1 MDALLCYPEMILML
15 FGGALI
21 AFPLL
26 GDSLSAG
33 IRCHSINKP
42 VETHMDTIK
51 SIVSGASKVTN
62 LLGAAGTE
70 AAENASDRVGAVA
83 STNASLLSQAT
94 TRTKYGFYPSKDC
107 KDHFFSQAMKTG
119 MSETN
124 KQKMIELASA
134 DWIDANVE
142 GTILA
147 TIKLPEAFYS
157 AKEKPAHG
165 PTRPFGSIRT
175 NFTIEVQANVS
186 TGSIGSLGVVY
197 VPPGVQMLGPDVTRN
212 LRTWRLHPSDEL
224 NIGVNTSAK
233 LYIPYTHYQNYVD
246 TDSDQLGQVVV
257 FVWARLTSAPG
268 TTASGIAIFGAM
280 DQTDLQKPRPQAPER
295 VRIREGPGSMNL
307 ANCKETCQAE
317 SLALAGEAVAVDPTT
332 SGSSRAIRNLKH
344 ILQVYAA
351 TGNDQT
357 NLNFTTAWEASAIRG
372 TSLASYA
379 VSGTNL
385 SGISNIFSNAFRF
398 WRGIVVFR
406 VTVFN
411 STLHKG
417 RLKVAFY
424 PGDVAAYTAENSQ
437 NAIYSILDIG
447 LNPSIELVVPYM
459 NNTWLKDTGD
469 FFGRLTVFVSSRLSA
484 ANNAAPRVRFIVEAR
499 YGDDVEFLVPY
510 DRGLNFQMR
519 DNGDETDYTGWG
531 TNTDVQVTDS
541 VVDAGTTAAASE
553 TGLAAPSQEVNKPGE
568 GDPIKNP
575 ISLAA
580 ITKKVRI
587 ARADHLST
595 SILFGRASYAG
606 RYTHSSSS
614 IIATAVPEPSSGVA
628 SLLKLF
634 AYFNCD
640 LTLHIHNQSTGVL
653 ACAHSYVND
662 LQATTQNMA
671 TMGTIMIPPNE
682 NGSFTVPFY
691 NITPARLLAGDHPF
705 GYLYMYSFASS
716 VIDLWISFKTISL
729 FQPIAVPRW
738 TTVRAFLTRNREA
751 EWEHP
756 QQDVIDNLVR
766 LKMWDATVNS
776 CPRRALRARITGP
789 NTMGYAAMK
798 EDEAG
803 GWKEDL
809 TEDGD
814 VESNPGPFKNMM
826 IPPEKP
832 IGDVIQAVV
841 GSEVPANTQTI
852 SIKILMD
859 RLGRAHVQINCLEQA
874 IPETTWRRDLTQS
887 GDVESNPG
895 PSRSLV
901 IPPTMTIGE
910 IIAAVLGP
918 NDTSAETQTLSIKIL
933 IDRLGRSHVQIF
945 GFPGAIPASVWVH
958 DLTTDGDVESN
969 PGPTCE
975 LVYIQRGLYKH
986 YGVKYGQK
994 VFHMGSENILGAA
1007 MMGKVRI
1014 ECSDH
1019 GPQWITERSVDIT
1032 QLRLHSIEKS
1042 AGMISYF
1049 SASNNCETYAY
1060 EALGITGF
1068 TQARALCVIGLII
1081 LGATAISALPEGESE
1096 QTVFKQFTTKMKNT
1110 GQKCWSKV
1118 STFFSETMFDAIKC
1132 DVTKTIF
1139 KLVLRTVCYG
1149 ILFCSCPNLLTA
1161 AAVGSLVAMDIASIE
1176 GLSHTVKD
1184 LCSALLDGDLV
1195 KCVEAMSDLI
1205 HENREDRQTLVRD
1218 CVRELR
1224 MIMKDV
1230 GETDVLHA
1238 KPEGPNDPFRLF
1250 NSGTSAAKNVEWWIS
1265 LLSRFLTW
1273 IKSFFCE
1280 NKTDMAI
1287 KYLKENDEIVMQI
1300 MCDADTLLVEGREG
1314 KNLRR
1319 KDFQEDVDHT
1329 LQKLT
1334 KLKFIC
1340 LTAHAM
1346 DVVGQINL
1354 LLGKL
1359 QRMPK
1364 PVANDGAIF
1373 RMEPIGVWVS
1383 GDPGCGKSSFTYTL
1397 LTELRAWLKERTKIP
1412 DSGVYTTAAGSD
1424 HMDGYE
1430 GQWMHVID
1438 DMAQNK
1444 EEEDVKFLCQMISSV
1459 PWTTP
1464 QADLPSKG
1472 TQYSSQ
1478 IVIATTNRTNFESC
1492 VLYDS
1497 SALRRRFPFTFT
1509 LKPAANF
1516 RNDDGKLDITKATE
1530 SGAAKNGAAWD
1541 IAKGVPGTD
1550 FRVGNMKQI
1559 VHSIGCAYL
1568 ERLKVSTL
1576 LTKQYEPLKGVT
1588 GMRQMTVDWA
1598 EIMDEIKK
1606 KKPEITP
1613 LKQAKPEGN
1622 FDAEEFCEW
1631 VEATDIEAKCREV
1644 VETGVLS
1651 EEMKERLEQSMAY
1664 LMSTS
1669 YDTPFE
1675 SLIETPRTRIGK
1687 ISDRLKKWWG
1697 TRMEKI
1703 GIWWTKYK
1711 PFFIAAGILGSVI
1724 STCVGIYMLVKTFS
1738 HDPIKEFFNPLPAG
1752 DPERAYNGPTMNTA
1766 KANKTQRI
1774 KIHPDGPNPAEYSHL
1789 YKAAAALQIGGKNCY
1804 AIVVKPHTVMTYK
1817 HYWFRC
1823 GGKIEALHWNGLKH
1837 CPEPCTVHV
1846 TDVQLENDD
1855 GAEIVSDYIFVTF
1868 ERCPFQMKTIQKFHS
1883 PPEWGREGVAL
1894 MAHPAG
1900 NYSQHVDDI
1909 QASGAYVVG
1918 FDDGDQVCS
1927 DSVIYRTK
1935 SFAGMCGAM
1944 ICQKVQGAWKVVAMH
1959 HAGNRHTFGF
1969 GCRIRI
1975 PELPDGVV
1983 TEKIPAAKPHYTPTK
1998 SKLEKSPLFG
2008 IVAPEM
2014 QPAPLSAKDKRLEV
2028 EVDNLVK
2035 FASDKYRVN
2044 VYEPDKTLMNAVA
2057 MYTAKQIFAA
2067 TGRCGMWTLEE
2078 ALEGG
2083 IGNPI
2088 DMRTSPGE
2096 KYVKLNMRKKDLFKR
2111 NNDGTWW
2118 VFPGFREDV
2127 EEQLRLAGAG
2137 EAHTVFAATLKDE
2150 LRANEKVRQGKSRCI
2165 EACNVDFTVA
2175 HRMIYGPLYE
2185 KIYSSTPLQT
2195 GLAVGCNPY
2204 TDFHGIASAMK
2215 EHWFAIDYSRFDGSL
2230 SKELMQQAAEIL
2242 VACTENCE
2250 LARNI
2255 LKPVIDSTHLVAD
2268 EVWMVSGGMPSGS
2281 PCTTV
2286 LNSLCNLLVVR
2297 YAMAT
2302 VGFSFEEVILTT
2314 YGDDVIGSATQRVSA
2329 ESVVRTIKDVFGM
2342 EATSADKKSLDLT
2355 VHPNEATFLK
2365 RRFRHFP
2372 GTRFVT
2378 GQLDLDSM
2386 LQKIQW
2392 CHGLEEFK
2400 QQFESFTQELVLH
2413 GEETYAKVTQAC
2425 APILDKYRILIP
2437 TYAQRY
2443 VEVYDMLFN

>member
-1 MDALLCYPEMILML
+1 MVWVKRMDALLCYPEMTLML

-21 AFPLL
+21 AYPLL

-42 VETHMDTIK
+42 VVTSMDTIK
-51 SIVSGASKVTN
+51 SIVNGASKVTN

-94 TRTKYGFYPSKDC
+94 TRTKYGFYPSKEC

-134 DWIDANVE
+134 DWLETHIENH
-142 GTILA
+142 ILA
-147 TIKLPEAFYS
+147 TIKLPEAFYDTV
-157 AKEKPAHG
+157 EKPAHG
-165 PTRPFGSIRT
+165 PTRPFRSIRT

-186 TGSIGSLGVVY
+186 TGSVGSLAVLY
-197 VPPGVQMLGPDVTRN
+197 VPPGVELLGPNVVRN
-212 LRTWRLHPSDEL
+212 LRSWRLHPSDEL

-233 LYIPYTHYQNYVD
+233 LFIPYTHYQNYVN
-246 TDSDQLGQVVV
+246 TDSDELGLIVV
-257 FVWARLTSAPG
+257 FVWSRLTAAPG
-268 TTASGIAIFGAM
+268 TAASGIAVFGAM
-280 DQTDLQKPRPQAPER
+280 DQTDLQMPRPQAPEP

-307 ANCKETCQAE
+307 ANCRETCLAE

-332 SGSSRAIRNLKH
+332 SGSSRAVRNLKSL
-344 ILQVYAA
+344 LQVYAPVGTA
-351 TGNDQT
+351 QSNA
-357 NLNFTTAWEASAIRG
+357 NFTTAWETSAIRG
-372 TSLASYA
+372 ASLATYV
-379 VSGTNL
+379 VSGSTLNC
-385 SGISNIFSNAFRF
+385 ISNMFANAFRF
-398 WRGIVVFR
+398 WRGSVIFR
-406 VTVFN
+406 ITVFN

-417 RLKVAFY
+417 RLKMAYY
-424 PGDVAAYTAENSQ
+424 PGDIPAYTSENSQ
-437 NAIYSILDIG
+437 NAIYTILDIG
-447 LNPSIELVVPYM
+447 LNPSAELVVPFM
-459 NNTWLKDTGD
+459 NNTWLKDTD
-469 FFGRLTVFVSSRLSA
+469 EHFGRLTVFVSSRLSA
-484 ANNAAPRVRFIVEAR
+484 ANNAAPRARFIVEAR
-499 YGDDVEFLVPY
+499 YGDDVEFLVPF
-510 DRGLNFQMR
+510 DRGVNYQMR
-519 DNGDETDYTGWG
+519 DNGDDTDYTGWG

-541 VVDAGTTAAASE
+541 VVDAGTTSAASE

-568 GDPIKNP
+568 GDPVKNP

-606 RYTHSSSS
+606 RYTHSASS
-614 IIATAVPEPSSGVA
+614 IIATAIPEPTSGVA

-640 LTLHIHNQSTGVL
+640 LTIHVHNQSTGVL

-691 NITPARLLAGDHPF
+691 NLTPARILAGDHPF
-705 GYLYMYSFASS
+705 GYLYMYSYASS

-729 FQPIAVPRW
+729 FQPIAVPHW
-738 TTVRAFLTRNREA
+738 ATVRSFLTKNKDA
-751 EWEHP
+751 LWEHP

-766 LKMWDATVNS
+766 LKMWNAPITS
-776 CPRRALRARITGP
+776 CPRRALKARIAGP

-798 EDEAG
+798 QDEAG
-803 GWKEDL
+803 GWIEDL

-814 VESNPGPFKNMM
+814 VESNPGPALTML
-826 IPPEKP
+826 IPP
-832 IGDVIQAVV
+832 
-841 GSEVPANTQTI
+841 N
-852 SIKILMD
+852 
-859 RLGRAHVQINCLEQA
+859 
-874 IPETTWRRDLTQS
+874 
-887 GDVESNPG
+887 
-895 PSRSLV
+895 
-901 IPPTMTIGE
+901 MTIAE
-910 IIAAVLGP
+910 IISAVLGP
-918 NDTSAETQTLSIKIL
+918 EDTTTETQTLSIKIS
-933 IDRLGRSHVQIF
+933 IDRLGRSYVQIF
-945 GFPGAIPASVWVH
+945 GFPGCIPESVWTH
-958 DLTTDGDVESN
+958 DLTRDGDVESN

-975 LVYIQRGLYKH
+975 LVYIPRGLYKH
-986 YGVKYGQK
+986 YGVKHGNK

-1007 MMGKVRI
+1007 MLGKVKI

-1019 GPQWITERSVDIT
+1019 GPQWLTERAVDVT
-1032 QLRLHSIEKS
+1032 QLRLQSIEKS
-1042 AGMISYF
+1042 AGMLSYF
-1049 SASNNCETYAY
+1049 SASNNCETYAH

-1068 TQARALCVIGLII
+1068 TQARSLCVIGLII
-1081 LGATAISALPEGESE
+1081 LAATAISALPEGEDENS
-1096 QTVFKQFTTKMKNT
+1096 VFSQFTTKMKNT

-1132 DVTKTIF
+1132 DVTKVIF

-1161 AAVGSLVAMDIASIE
+1161 AAVGSLVAMDIANIE

-1195 KCVEAMSDLI
+1195 KCVEAMTDLI
-1205 HENREDRQTLVRD
+1205 HENREDRQTLVKD

-1224 MIMKDV
+1224 MIMRDV

-1238 KPEGPNDPFRLF
+1238 KPEGPPNDPFRFF

-1280 NKTDMAI
+1280 NKTETAI
-1287 KYLKENDEIVMQI
+1287 KYLKENDEIVMQV
-1300 MCDADTLLVEGREG
+1300 MCDADTLLIEGREG
-1314 KNLRR
+1314 KTLRR
-1319 KDFQEDVDHT
+1319 KDFQLDVEET
-1329 LQKLT
+1329 LNKLT

-1354 LLGKL
+1354 LLNKL

-1364 PVANDGAIF
+1364 PVANDGSIF

-1397 LTELRAWLKERTKIP
+1397 LTELRAWLKDRAVKIP
-1412 DSGVYTTAAGSD
+1412 DSGVYTTPSGSD

-1430 GQWMHVID
+1430 GQWLHVID

-1464 QADLPSKG
+1464 QADLPNKG

-1478 IVIATTNRTNFESC
+1478 IVVATTNRNNFESC

-1497 SALRRRFPFTFT
+1497 GALRRRFPFTFT

-1516 RNDDGKLDITKATE
+1516 RTDDGKLDITKATE
-1530 SGAAKNGAAWD
+1530 AGAAKNGAAWD

-1550 FRVGNMKQI
+1550 FRTGNMKQI

-1568 ERLKVSTL
+1568 ERLRVATL
-1576 LTKQYEPLKGVT
+1576 LTTQYEPLKGVT
-1588 GMRQMTVDWA
+1588 GMRQMTVDWT
-1598 EIMDEIKK
+1598 EIMEEIKK
-1606 KKPEITP
+1606 KEPEVAP
-1613 LKQAKPEGN
+1613 LKRAKADGN
-1622 FDAEEFCEW
+1622 FDFEEFTEW
-1631 VEATDIEAKCREV
+1631 VEATDVEAKCREV
-1644 VETGVLS
+1644 VDTGVLS
-1651 EEMKERLEQSMAY
+1651 EEMQERLQQTMAY
-1664 LMSTS
+1664 LTATS
-1669 YDTPFE
+1669 LETPFE
-1675 SLIETPRTRIGK
+1675 SLIETPRGRIGRITDK
-1687 ISDRLKKWWG
+1687 LRNWWG
-1697 TRMEKI
+1697 TRMDRI
-1703 GIWWTKYK
+1703 HLWWTKYK

-1724 STCVGIYMLVKTFS
+1724 STCVGVYMLVKTFS

-1752 DPERAYNGPTMNTA
+1752 EPERAYNGPTMNTA
-1766 KANKTQRI
+1766 KANKTQRL

-1789 YKAAAALQIGGKNCY
+1789 YKAAAALQVGSKNCY
-1804 AIVVKPHTVMTYK
+1804 AIVIKPHTVMTYK

-1837 CPEPCTVHV
+1837 EPEPCTVHV
-1846 TDVQLENDD
+1846 TDVQLENED

-1868 ERCPFQMKTIQKFHS
+1868 ERCPFQMKTIDKYHS
-1883 PPEWGREGVAL
+1883 PPEWGKEGVAL
-1894 MAHPAG
+1894 MAHPSG
-1900 NYSQHVDDI
+1900 NYSQHVEDI

-1918 FDDGDQVCS
+1918 FEEGDQVCS
-1927 DSVIYRTK
+1927 DSIIYRTK

-1944 ICQKVQGAWKVVAMH
+1944 ICQKIQGSWKVVAMH

-1983 TEKIPAAKPHYTPTK
+1983 VEKTPAPKPHFTPTRT
-1998 SKLEKSPLFG
+1998 KLEKSPLHG
-2008 IVAPEM
+2008 IVTPEM
-2014 QPAPLSAKDKRLEV
+2014 QPAPLSARDRRLEV

-2035 FASDKYRVN
+2035 MASDKYRVD
-2044 VYEPDKTLMNAVA
+2044 VYEPDKAIMNSVA

-2083 IGNPI
+2083 VGNPI

-2096 KYVKLNMRKKDLFKR
+2096 KYVKMNMRKKDLFKK
-2111 NNDGTWW
+2111 NKDGTWW
-2118 VFPGFREDV
+2118 VYPGFREDV

-2137 EAHTVFAATLKDE
+2137 KAHTVFAATLKDE
-2150 LRANEKVRQGKSRCI
+2150 LRANQKVREGKTRCI

-2204 TDFHGIASAMK
+2204 TDFHGIAAMMK
-2215 EHWFAIDYSRFDGSL
+2215 AHWFAIDYSRFDGSL
-2230 SKELMQQAAEIL
+2230 SRGLMQQAAEIL
-2242 VACTENCE
+2242 VSCTENCE

-2255 LKPVIDSTHLVAD
+2255 LKPVINSTHLVAD
-2268 EVWMVSGGMPSGS
+2268 EVWLVSGGMPSGS

-2297 YAMAT
+2297 YAMAV
-2302 VGFSFEEVILTT
+2302 VGFSFDEVILTT

-2329 ESVVRTIKDVFGM
+2329 ESVVRIIKDVFGM

-2365 RRFRHFP
+2365 RRFRYFP
-2372 GTRFVT
+2372 GTKFVT

-2392 CHGLEEFK
+2392 CHGLDEFK

-2413 GEETYAKVTQAC
+2413 GEETYARVTQAC
-2425 APILDKYRILIP
+2425 APILDKYRIYIP

-2443 VEVYDMLFN
+2443 VEVYDMFFN